1 MCKPTSLSKRINDY
15 FNVSVELPSNDMLEN
30 VHQLINYGVSSG
42 KIQENY
48 TLLGH
53 RQVRKTECPGD
64 RLFNEISTWKH
75 FQSLPNAPND
85 DNV

>member
-1 MCKPTSLSKRINDY
+1 MI
-15 FNVSVELPSNDMLEN
+15 EN
-30 VHQLINYGVSSG
+30 VHRLIDFGISTG

-53 RQVRKTECPGD
+53 RQARNTECPGD

-75 FQSLPNAPND
+75 FVNLPRVQKND
-85 DNV
+85 DA